1 MLSDRLKSENDFE
14 AQYQTPRRTGVM
26 DSARLSVV
34 WVLYSQLF
42 TFDETETDMA
52 KLYEKIDNFVEKS
65 QDTLM
70 TDYKVI
76 IPNSILQLAI
86 KDENEG
92 TRKEKK
98 AKRGKVSKF
107 ILGAKVSTMIV
118 HGANTED
125 KQDIARWVR
134 VKSENKVSVALGDS
148 MADVPMMQEASV
160 GICVLGDK
168 VNYTLPYADMVI
180 LKIGDLQRLML
191 WHGRGIA
198 QRLVELA
205 VMVILKG
212 MVHTT
217 CILSV

>member
-76 IPNSILQLAI
+76 IPNSILQIAI

-98 AKRGKVSKF
+98 AKRG
-107 ILGAKVSTMIV
+107 
-118 HGANTED
+118 
-125 KQDIARWVR
+125 
-134 VKSENKVSVALGDS
+134 
-148 MADVPMMQEASV
+148 
-160 GICVLGDK
+160 
-168 VNYTLPYADMVI
+168 
-180 LKIGDLQRLML
+180 
-191 WHGRGIA
+191 
-198 QRLVELA
+198 
-205 VMVILKG
+205 
-212 MVHTT
+212 
-217 CILSV
+217 